1 MEIVVA
7 IVIFAIIV
15 LVYFL
20 PALLAGKQHPH
31 RMALFLINLFFGWTL
46 VVWVGCLAWALIQG
60 RETQTARGN

>member
-31 RMALFLINLFFGWTL
+31 S
-46 VVWVGCLAWALIQG
+46 V
-60 RETQTARGN
+60 ARQA